1 MLGDALALMRKH
13 EVQHLPVTEGD
24 RVVGV
29 ISLAD
34 IVFGRPD
41 EERRAALDPGMGRG

>member
-1 MLGDALALMRKH
+1 MQEH
-13 EVQHLPVTEGD
+13 EVQHLPVCQAG

-34 IVFGRPD
+34 IAFGRPD
-41 EERRAALDPGMGRG
+41 EERGMIAPHEVVSR